1 MESSFWKSNFRIGAG
16 ISVARSRRSLGQGI
30 AAWLRTAVVLLACVG
45 LSAAAHGQAP
55 TGAIV
60 GTVIDQQ
67 GLPVEGAT
75 ITLTNQETNY
85 QYTTTTS
92 STGAYQFT
100 RLDYGV
106 YRVRVT
112 AQGFREA
119 VVENVKLDAATD
131 YAVPPV
137 KLEVGTLTESVTVE
151 AGAELVNTTDAQVT
165 STVEK
170 KQIEDLPILDR
181 NPLNLLGIEAGV
193 GSDPNGA
200 TNGNLEV
207 IGGQRTS
214 FTNMTLDGINI
225 QDNFLRGNAV
235 GFTPNYTFNSQAQE
249 FTVINQNAGVE
260 QGGGASQISM
270 VTPKGSNAYHGEGF
284 WYYRA
289 NSFAANDWFN
299 DASGIK
305 IPKLLQ
311 NQGGG
316 NFGGPIKKDKLFFYG
331 WYELLRLKTQVP
343 NNTTVLSPT
352 ILADLESSTPT
363 VPFTYQ
369 PVNATTGAPEGPA
382 QTVNLLTVLNQT
394 RGSGAPVFTV
404 DSTKAAL
411 LKRMPTTFNNTR
423 VGDGTNL
430 LGYQFNER
438 DNDTMDNYGVRL
450 DYNLNARNTIT
461 GTWAWNRQIL
471 DRPDAD
477 TSFNLVPA
485 VTNNDKIKFLSTAW
499 RWTPTNTATN
509 ELRFGFNFA
518 PAFFY
523 TTQNFGVGYVLNNA
537 KIPFTD
543 PNPNFVP
550 EGRNTRTWMGMD
562 NASWVKGNHL
572 LKFGAQVERVT
583 IFSTGSQSSSAS
595 TIYPT
600 YTLGFSSANPFGPLP
615 SDFPA
620 GPGDTIGTADLGN
633 ATAILASVAGILS
646 QVGQYDNVTSQ
657 KSGYVAGA
665 PQNRNYRQNQF
676 AVYAGDVW
684 RINPKLTLSYG
695 LRWEFYAPV
704 DEKDGLV
711 LLPVVPQ
718 GSTIQQTMLGNA
730 TIDFA
735 GGNSYRGLYNDYWK
749 AFAPNIGIAWD
760 PFGNGKTSIRA
771 GFSMNY
777 VNDFFFSAAD
787 NAAGGNTGL
796 NVNPTSPVLG
806 PPASNQA
813 VGYAGPTV
821 TNPQGNNV
829 VPVPPFGIPT
839 SFMTNAINAT
849 NISGVIAN
857 LAGYGIDPNIK
868 PPYVEQWNL
877 SIQRDLGWNT
887 SLSVSYVG
895 NHGVG
900 LFRAIDLNQLNLN
913 AVDINGHNF
922 FTDFQT
928 ARAYGFQSLAAGQGF
943 NPLYGCPG
951 QTTSTTCLPVFNL
964 IYGGALGNSLV
975 NNLIY
980 QGQIGELIEI
990 YHGNEY
996 DTGPG
1001 LPPGPGNLINW
1012 FPNPYIMGGD
1022 LLKNTS
1028 FSTYHAGIVEVR
1040 RRFSQGLYFQANYT
1054 FSKVLTD
1061 YGGSQSQ
1068 YQPFQD
1074 NARPY
1079 LERQRAP
1086 IDISHAFKANFT
1098 YEVPIGKGHALLGSR
1113 SRLVGLLV
1121 DGWKTGSIFTWQS
1134 GEPFSIVSQ
1143 YATFNRTGFRS
1154 NNNTAVATL
1163 SHQQIS
1169 NDLGVFVQPNG
1180 VVYLINPKLIN
1191 SANGTGAPSSPQL
1204 SCVPAVTGGFCNPQ
1218 PGEVGNLQLDAF
1230 TGPSYFDWDVSA
1242 GKDFNLSERFKLTFR
1257 TEAFNVLNHPVFAV
1271 PIDPSFGNYNMN
1283 INSTTFGQSVAT
1295 ASSPRIL
1302 QFSLLLKF

>member
-1 MESSFWKSNFRIGAG
+1 MW
-16 ISVARSRRSLGQGI
+16 QGM
-30 AAWLRTAVVLLACVG
+30 AAWRRAALVFVACVG
-45 LSAAAHGQAP
+45 LSTAAYCQAP

-60 GTVIDQQ
+60 GTVIDPQ

-106 YRVRVT
+106 YRVTVT
-112 AQGFREA
+112 AEGFRVG
-119 VVENVKLDAATD
+119 VVQNIKLDAATD
-131 YAVPPV
+131 YAVPPL

-170 KQIEDLPILDR
+170 KQIDDLPILDR

-193 GSDPNGA
+193 GSDPNSA

-235 GFTPNYTFNSQAQE
+235 GFTPNYVFNSQAQE

-260 QGGGASQISM
+260 QGGGTSQISM
-270 VTPKGSNAYHGEGF
+270 VTPKGSNAYHGEAF
-284 WYYRA
+284 WYYRS

-299 DASGIK
+299 DASGIR
-305 IPKLLQ
+305 IPNLLQ

-316 NFGGPIKKDKLFFYG
+316 NIGGPIKKDKLFFYG
-331 WYELLRLKTQVP
+331 WYELLRLKTQTP

-352 ILADLESSTPT
+352 ILAGLESSMPT

-369 PVNATTGAPEGPA
+369 PVNVNTGAPEGAA

-394 RGSGAPVFTV
+394 RGNPAFDSMGNYVKGAPIFTV
-404 DSTKAAL
+404 DSTMAAL

-438 DNDTMDNYGVRL
+438 DNDTLDNYGVRV
-450 DYNLNARNTIT
+450 DYDINARNTIT
-461 GTWAWNRQIL
+461 GTWAWNRQIV
-471 DRPDAD
+471 DRPDSD

-485 VTNNDKIKFLSTAW
+485 VNNNDKIKFLSTAW
-499 RWTPTNTATN
+499 RWNPTNSATN
-509 ELRFGFNFA
+509 ELRFGFNLA

-537 KIPFTD
+537 NTSLPFTD

-562 NASWVKGNHL
+562 NASWVKGNHV

-583 IFSTGSQSSSAS
+583 IFSTGSSSSSAS

-600 YTLGFSSANPFGPLP
+600 YTLGFSSANPFGPVP
-615 SDFPA
+615 GDFPA
-620 GPGDTIGTADLGN
+620 GAGATIGTADLNN
-633 ATAILASVAGILS
+633 ATGILASVAGILS

-657 KSGYVAGA
+657 KSGYVPGA
-665 PQNRNYRQNQF
+665 AQNQNYRQNQF

-695 LRWEFYAPV
+695 LRWEFFTPV
-704 DEKDGLV
+704 DEKNGLV

-777 VNDFFFSAAD
+777 VNDFFFSAAN
-787 NAAGGNTGL
+787 NAAAGNTGL
-796 NVNPTSPVLG
+796 NVNATTPFLG
-806 PPASNQA
+806 PPASNQV

-821 TNPQGNNV
+821 SNPQGNNV
-829 VPVPPFGIPT
+829 VPVPPFGIPRN
-839 SFMTNAINAT
+839 FMTNAINAAT
-849 NISGVIAN
+849 TTGFIGN

-877 SIQRDLGWNT
+877 SIQRDIGWNT

-900 LFRAIDLNQLNLN
+900 LFRAVDLNQLNLS

-943 NPLYGCPG
+943 NPVYGCPG
-951 QTTSTTCLPVFNL
+951 QVTSPTCLPVFNL
-964 IYGGALGNSLV
+964 IFGGGIDPSTFIGV
-975 NNLIY
+975 VPSFVNLIQ
-980 QGQIGELIEI
+980 QGQIGALIGD
-990 YHGNEY
+990 YHA
-996 DTGPG
+996 DTFDTATVPG
-1001 LPPGPGNLINW
+1001 QDLINF
-1012 FPNPYIMGGD
+1012 FPNPYIMGAD

-1040 RRFSQGLYFQANYT
+1040 RRFSRGLYFQANYT

-1061 YGGSQSQ
+1061 YGGSQAQ
-1068 YQPFQD
+1068 FQPFQD

-1079 LERQRAP
+1079 LEKQRAP
-1086 IDISHAFKANFT
+1086 FDINHAFKANFT
-1098 YEVPIGKGHALLGSR
+1098 YEIPIGKGHGLLGSR
-1113 SRLVGLLV
+1113 NKLVGLLV

-1169 NDLGVFVQPNG
+1169 GDLGVFVQPNG
-1180 VVYLINPKLIN
+1180 VVYLINPKLI
-1191 SANGTGAPSSPQL
+1191 SPDGTGAPSSPQL

-1230 TGPSYFDWDVSA
+1230 SGPAYFDWDVSA
-1242 GKDFNLSERFKLTFR
+1242 GKDFNLTERFKLTFR

-1271 PIDPSFGNYNMN
+1271 PIDPSFSNYDMN
-1283 INSTTFGQSVAT
+1283 INSTTFGQSTAL